1 MRRAV
6 LTIVLA
12 VATASA
18 AAAQRPEAPRLAEAF
33 KVEWGPRDQHLGLRP
48 ERPSLSV
55 SARVHPTRWVE
66 GGLIGG
72 VVVGGGLAVL
82 AALLYDP
89 DSGDADTSRERAVIS
104 AGLLGGFCGFI
115 IGALIGGAS
124 PKPVAP

>member
-1 MRRAV
+1 MRRVV

-12 VATASA
+12 VGTASA

-33 KVEWGPRDQHLGLRP
+33 KVEWGPRIQHLVLRP
-48 ERPSLSV
+48 ERPLLSD
-55 SARVHPTRWVE
+55 SARVHPTHWVE

-72 VVVGGGLAVL
+72 LIVGGGLAVL
-82 AALLYDP
+82 AGVLYDP
-89 DSGDADTSRERAVIS
+89 DSGGAPSSRERAVIS
-104 AGLLGGFCGFI
+104 AGLLGGFCGFM